1 MKIKYIFG
9 IAIFTAILSSCSIRK
24 STHSYRMI
32 EEDLHGKTS
41 VKLANSY
48 EADLDI
54 DFTKE
59 IKGETSESHK
69 SEKLAR
75 SEAYYNAITK
85 NGVHVLINPIYKV
98 SQVGEYFDCN
108 VVGFG
113 AKYSN
118 PRASG
123 TQESEGGEDTELDLR
138 LAQLERFSK
147 IEGVQDGLKK
157 SSYTIDTR
165 EGCCGEAK
173 EGSMKYGETNLLHAI
188 DNKASLVDE
197 FIKFVQM
204 TESMTESTNTQEE
217 DPKTCKV
224 LRIFKVKCN

>member
-1 MKIKYIFG
+1 MNIKYIFG
-9 IAIFTAILSSCSIRK
+9 IAIFAAILSSCSIKK

-59 IKGETSESHK
+59 IKGATSESHK

-123 TQESEGGEDTELDLR
+123 KEDNEGGEGSELDLKI
-138 LAQLERFSK
+138 AQLERFSK

-173 EGSMKYGETNLLHAI
+173 AGSMEYGQTNLLHAV
-188 DNKASLVDE
+188 DNKSSLVDE
-197 FIKFVQM
+197 FIKFVG
-204 TESMTESTNTQEE
+204 MTESTNAQEE
-217 DPKTCKV
+217 VQKTCKV
-224 LRIFKVKCN
+224 LGIFKVKCN